1 MSIPQLNWRKH
12 VEDGQWPLKQNAE
25 NIPDKYTVK
34 HLSHIYCS
42 CVYYFLLFK
51 SNKFGTF

>member
-25 NIPDKYTVK
+25 NISDKYTVK

-51 SNKFGTF
+51 SNKFGAF